1 MFMGERDLGSY
12 FENYIY
18 LSLRTKK
25 TLYYL
30 YENTIEID
38 FYTKDKILIESKF
51 YSKLNEKQEKLFN
64 EYPAHKKLV
73 IDSVEKLSILN
84 EL

>member
-1 MFMGERDLGSY
+1 
-12 FENYIY
+12 
-18 LSLRTKK
+18 LRNNK

-38 FYTKDKILIESKF
+38 FITDDEILIESNF
-51 YSKLNEKQEKLFN
+51 YAKLREKQEKLFR
-64 EYPAHKKLV
+64 EYPANTKLV

>member
-1 MFMGERDLGSY
+1 MGERDLGSY

-18 LSLRTKK
+18 LLLRNKK
-25 TLYYL
+25 SLYYL

-38 FYTKDKILIESKF
+38 FYTEDKILIESKF
-51 YSKLNEKQEKLFN
+51 YSELNQKQEKLFR
-64 EYPAHKKLV
+64 EYPADKKLV
-73 IDSVEKLSILN
+73 IDSVEKLSVLN